1 MSFSLL
7 AAILLGL
14 VSGWAVCS
22 PHIGE
27 KRAFK
32 GSLARSNTLL
42 EERER
47 LVQIL
52 RDLELDHETQKISEE
67 EFGLMNRQIRA
78 ELAGVLERLQNE
90 SRRESSHESKK

>member
-1 MSFSLL
+1 MSFSLI

-14 VSGWAVCS
+14 VSAWAICG

-27 KRAFK
+27 KRESK
-32 GSLARSNTLL
+32 GNLARSNTLL

-52 RDLELDHETQKISEE
+52 RDLEFDHDTQKISDE
-67 EFGLMNRQIRA
+67 EFGLMNRQLRA
-78 ELAGVLERLQNE
+78 ELAGVLERLHNE
-90 SRRESSHESKK
+90 SSRQSKT